1 MSKALSIS
9 ELAEMLGNHW
19 TTDEAEFQPVDSA
32 ATARP
37 IDMAAL
43 AQTAV
48 QLQAAAAHAGAT
60 HAALAADRAAPADGE
75 EHQAGDDPLRQA
87 WEAGFESGV
96 AMERRLSREASGQDR
111 ELLSRLHDEIK
122 LINGDGMKMLESRL
136 REAVLALCRQAI
148 DDYSVSPEQLT
159 TRVHAA
165 VKLLAS
171 AHNDTTIEVSPSDLE
186 TLRGTLPAE
195 WKLVANAELARGAIR
210 VATPEGGIE
219 DGPDQWK
226 LALEEAI
233 RTC

>member
-1 MSKALSIS
+1 MSKALSIND
-9 ELAEMLGNHW
+9 LAELLGNHF
-19 TTDEAEFQPVDSA
+19 TTEEAEFQPIDSA
-32 ATARP
+32 ETARP

-48 QLQAAAAHAGAT
+48 QLQAAATAT
-60 HAALAADRAAPADGE
+60 DATYSIAPGDRAGE
-75 EHQAGDDPLRQA
+75 GEQKTAEAALRQA

-96 AMERRLSREASGQDR
+96 AMERRLTRETSSQDR
-111 ELLSRLHDEIK
+111 ELLTQMRDEIK
-122 LINGDGMKMLESRL
+122 QINDDGVKMLENRL

-148 DDYSVSPEQLT
+148 DDISIAPERLAARIQ
-159 TRVHAA
+159 AA
-165 VKLLAS
+165 VKQLVS
-171 AHNDTTIEVSPSDLE
+171 GHNDKTIEVSPGDLD

-195 WKLVANAELARGAIR
+195 WKLVANPELVRGAIR

>member
-1 MSKALSIS
+1 MTMSKPLSIS
-9 ELAEMLGNHW
+9 ELADLLGNHFS
-19 TTDEAEFQPVDSA
+19 TDEAEFQPVDSA

-48 QLQAAAAHAGAT
+48 QLQAAAFADSAHGGMT
-60 HAALAADRAAPADGE
+60 GDRAVEGAEPQGSE
-75 EHQAGDDPLRQA
+75 EPLRQA

-111 ELLSRLHDEIK
+111 ELLTQLRDEIK
-122 LINGDGMKMLESRL
+122 LINADGVKMLESRL

-148 DDYSVSPEQLT
+148 DDISIAPDRLAARIQ
-159 TRVHAA
+159 AA
-165 VKLLAS
+165 VKQLVS
-171 AHNDTTIEVSPSDLE
+171 GHNEKVIEVSSGDLE
-186 TLRGTLPAE
+186 ALRGTLPAE
-195 WKLVANAELARGAIR
+195 WTLVANADLPRGAIR

>member
-9 ELAEMLGNHW
+9 ELADLLGNHW

-32 ATARP
+32 ETARP
-37 IDMAAL
+37 IDMATL

-48 QLQAAAAHAGAT
+48 QLQAAALADAAHLGP
-60 HAALAADRAAPADGE
+60 DRAPADGATHPGE
-75 EHQAGDDPLRQA
+75 DAVRQA

-111 ELLSRLHDEIK
+111 ELLDKLGEEIK
-122 LINGDGMKMLESRL
+122 LINADGVKLLENRL
-136 REAVLALCRQAI
+136 RETVLALCRQAI
-148 DDYSVSPEQLT
+148 DEYSVSPEQLT
-159 TRVHAA
+159 TRIHAA
-165 VKLLAS
+165 VKLLAT
-171 AHNDTTIEVSPSDLE
+171 AHNERTIEVSPADLDM
-186 TLRGTLPAE
+186 LRGTLPAE
-195 WKLVANAELARGAIR
+195 WKLLANAELARGAIR
-210 VATPEGGIE
+210 VATAEGGIE

>member
-1 MSKALSIS
+1 MSKALSIT
-9 ELAEMLGNHW
+9 ELADLLGNHW
-19 TTDEAEFQPVDSA
+19 ETAEPEFRAIDSA

-48 QLQAAAAHAGAT
+48 QLQAAAAMADT
-60 HAALAADRAAPADGE
+60 TYSVPAADRGA
-75 EHQAGDDPLRQA
+75 AGDDDAQNAEDPLRQA

-96 AMERRLSREASGQDR
+96 TMERRLSREASGQDR
-111 ELLSRLHDEIK
+111 ELLGQLRDEVK
-122 LINGDGMKMLESRL
+122 QVNADGVKMLESRL

-148 DDYSVSPEQLT
+148 DDYSVSPERLT
-159 TRVHAA
+159 ARIQAA
-165 VKLLAS
+165 VKMLTT
-171 AHNDTTIEVSPSDLE
+171 AHNEKTIEVSPGDLDV
-186 TLRGTLPAE
+186 LRAALPAE
-195 WKLVANAELARGAIR
+195 WKLVANAELVRGAIR
-210 VATPEGGIE
+210 VTTPEGGVE